1 MTAML
6 AGYALAL
13 GVGAVLG
20 ILGAGGATLTVPIFV
35 YLFGASP
42 KVATLLSL
50 GVVGAVS
57 LLGVVRASGKSEIRW
72 DWAARAA
79 LPSFVTIWL
88 SRKILLPM
96 ISPEREPFLMV
107 AFALLLVLVAR
118 SMLRSGSARVRASI
132 PVSRFVLRASGVG
145 LVTGALGAGGG
156 FLIVPMLTEWAALP
170 FRVAASTSLAVIL
183 LNSAFGIWSG
193 WSAELLPWAGTWLGF
208 AGIAALGL
216 VTGSRLA
223 SRIPADMLKRGFA
236 WFLVGVSMLTLILE
250 CLR

>member
-1 MTAML
+1 MIAAVL
-6 AGYALAL
+6 GYVLAL

-35 YLFGASP
+35 YLFTAPP

-57 LLGVVRASGKSEIRW
+57 LLGVVRASGKGEIRW

-88 SRKILLPM
+88 ARRILLPL
-96 ISPEREPFLMV
+96 IPPGRDSLLMM
-107 AFALLLVLVAR
+107 AFALLLIAVAR
-118 SMLRSGSARVRASI
+118 SMLAVRAEQRRESI
-132 PVSRFVLRASGVG
+132 PATQFVLRASGVG

-193 WSAELLPWAGTWLGF
+193 WSAELLPWASTWLGF

-223 SRIPADMLKRGFA
+223 SRIPADSLKRGFA
-236 WFLVGVSMLTLILE
+236 WFLVGVAMLTLALE
-250 CLR
+250 WTR

>member
-1 MTAML
+1 MTAVL

-50 GVVGAVS
+50 GVVGAVG

-72 DWAARAA
+72 DWAARVA
-79 LPSFVTIWL
+79 LPSFVTIWVA
-88 SRKILLPM
+88 RRVLLPLLPKG
-96 ISPEREPFLMV
+96 SDSLLML
-107 AFALLLVLVAR
+107 AFALLLLAVAR
-118 SMLRSGSARVRASI
+118 SMLAARSEQRRESL
-132 PVSRFVLRASGVG
+132 PVSQFVLRASGVG

-216 VTGSRLA
+216 VMGSRLA
-223 SRIPADMLKRGFA
+223 SRIPADSLKRGFA
-236 WFLVGVSMLTLILE
+236 WFLVGVSILTFALE
-250 CLR
+250 WIR